1 MELVKVLCVKNLIF
15 QDSIEFD
22 ENGYLIED
30 LLEIDFI
37 KNKEYILFKNEDG
50 YTTINENDD
59 KHTFSENEFEEF
71 FEELYTIS
79 I

>member
-1 MELVKVLCVKNLIF
+1 MELVKVLCIKSLIF

-37 KNKEYILFKNEDG
+37 KNKEYILFKDEDG
-50 YTTINENDD
+50 YTTINENST
-59 KHTFSENEFEEF
+59 KHTFDEKQFKEF
-71 FEELYTIS
+71 FKELYTIF